1 MAINLGQ
8 LFVKLGVDF
17 SEWAQGLD
25 KQAYNVGQF
34 ARKVEREFKSIANS
48 VSFVSGTLGL
58 FGTQGLAISQTLLM
72 MGRAAASTTKA
83 ISGMSGPLAVI
94 AGPLAGIGIGALS
107 AAAGFT
113 ALGIASI
120 NAAART
126 QQLAMATG
134 LHAST
139 LAALTPLAKA
149 YGVDQDYLAR
159 AMERMEKNALAAA
172 KSGHLMSNGFTDL
185 GINARQFVQLP
196 IEQKLV
202 ILSSKFQTLGHEG
215 HKTAIAIEIFGRAG
229 AAMVPVL
236 EMGPKKMQ
244 AWIDYAKRVGA
255 VMNDEAYAGA
265 LKLKEETARLG
276 LVWEGVTNQLV
287 IGFLPALN
295 GIVTAFAAGTEKG
308 NSFELIARTIGKTMI
323 VMAETILRSGYALEW
338 WIDKIG
344 GADLA
349 VQKWQATTKTGKV
362 VENVTKNL
370 TFLATGGLLG
380 EFVSPT
386 ANLPGGD
393 KNKVAL
399 SYFAGVEEER
409 RKQRVKKDFSIEEQ
423 LKALNAPLTDAFGLP
438 KEGGGGKPVVSPE
451 FTKAMERMK
460 SELERLATAAQ
471 KARAEGLSLGEAFGP
486 KVWAEATAATAAFIA
501 NLKSQFGNVP
511 GMNAVIDKLDKSKIF
526 SAELAAK
533 LQAASK
539 MVVGNAEKEVRAIQE
554 QTAALHAKNEADRI
568 GGALAKAAVGT
579 PARVAAIQLGFGDAR
594 SALAKAREGE
604 DPAALK
610 QAQSFTM
617 RMMLEVQKASKES
630 GKLSREQ
637 VVEFV
642 EGEIRK
648 VSALQRTQEAIEN
661 IQDLLGKGPKAG
673 LGPEAQAEL
682 DKQRA
687 ALTDLQKAA
696 LTQQEALHR
705 VTERGQKFDLD
716 ATHAAAALKLAD
728 FHEDMRQKDIGFAE
742 DNAAAIQLQTLYKRG
757 IETKRKQFELNNQAL
772 FQKDEERNA
781 ERELIKLWDEKA
793 LRAGTFG
800 QKARAVF
807 NDLKL
812 EGDKLGE
819 VIAGA
824 FKTGIEQWETSLAH
838 FIVTG
843 QGSMKQV
850 FVQFEETIVKG
861 VIAKG
866 IGKIAGTIAP
876 HLPGPLKTIA
886 EKIGLGKR
894 DGSDAAHA
902 LFVTMTSGIPGVGG
916 GSINDVLKNIPLIG
930 SKESPVGQ
938 AASGAGSLISGLA
951 KKAAG
956 AAGGTGAQA
965 GVTAGLNKQATAASK
980 AGMAGIWASLSWIP
994 IVGPA
999 LATGFGAIMLGEMA
1013 AATALGMLATGGD
1026 VTPGR
1031 AYIVGE
1037 RGPEIFRSGT
1047 GGHVFPNSKLREM
1060 GAGRGSGGGD
1070 THFTFAPVVQSFD
1083 ANGVDA
1089 VLAEHGAKF
1098 VEHMDSHV
1106 RRSNWRG
1113 QPSD

>member
-17 SEWAQGLD
+17 SEWATGLD
-25 KQAYNVGQF
+25 KQAYNVEQF

-287 IGFLPALN
+287 IGFLPALT
-295 GIVTAFAAGTEKG
+295 GIVTAFAEGTEKG

-323 VMAETILRSGYALEW
+323 VIAETILRSGYAIEW
-338 WIDKIG
+338 WTDKIG

-409 RKQRVKKDFSIEEQ
+409 RKQPVKKDFSIEEQ
-423 LKALNAPLTDAFGLP
+423 LKALNAPLTDAFGLSKKGEG
-438 KEGGGGKPVVSPE
+438 KEPAAPE
-451 FTKAMERMK
+451 FEKAMERMK

-486 KVWAEATAATAAFIA
+486 KIWAEATAATAAFIA
-501 NLKSQFGNVP
+501 TLKSQFGNVP
-511 GMNAVIDKLDKSKIF
+511 GMKEVIAKLDVKKLF
-526 SAELAAK
+526 SEELAEK

-539 MVVGNAEKEVRAIQE
+539 MTIVNAEKEVKAIRE
-554 QTAALHAKNEADRI
+554 QVAALREKNEADQI
-568 GGALAKAAVGT
+568 GGALAKAAVGA
-579 PARVAAIQLGFGDAR
+579 PGRVSVVREQVKDLQSAYEEAILHGDSNAKDQAQENLRRGFVELAQAIQLSGDL
-594 SALAKAREGE
+594 SAAQV
-604 DPAALK
+604 AA
-610 QAQSFTM
+610 
-617 RMMLEVQKASKES
+617 
-630 GKLSREQ
+630 
-637 VVEFV
+637 FV
-642 EGEIRK
+642 DGEIRK
-648 VSALQRTQEAIEN
+648 VSALQRTREEIES
-661 IQDLLGKGPKAG
+661 IQDLLGKGPKKG

-682 DKQRA
+682 DKKRA
-687 ALTDLQKAA
+687 GLTPDIRSSLSQQVDLLA
-696 LTQQEALHR
+696 

-728 FHEDMRQKDIGFAE
+728 FHEDMRQKDVEFAE
-742 DNAAAIQLQTLYKRG
+742 ANAAAIELQTIYKRG
-757 IETKRKQFELNNQAL
+757 IDIKRKQFEINNQAL

-800 QKARAVF
+800 QKARAIF

-819 VIAGA
+819 VIANA
-824 FKTGIEQWETSLAH
+824 FKTGIQQWEASLAH

-843 QGSMKQV
+843 QGSMIQV
-850 FVQFEETIVKG
+850 MVQFEETIVKG
-861 VIAKG
+861 IIAKG
-866 IGKIAGTIAP
+866 IGKLAGAIGK
-876 HLPGPLKTIA
+876 HIPGPIGETLKTL
-886 EKIGLGKR
+886 GFGKR

-902 LFVTMTSGIPGVGG
+902 LFVTMTSGIPGAGG
-916 GSINDVLKNIPLIG
+916 IPNPFDALKNIPLIG
-930 SKESPVGQ
+930 SKDSPVGR
-938 AASGAGSLISGLA
+938 AAGGAGSLLG
-951 KKAAG
+951 KAAG
-956 AAGGTGAQA
+956 VGASAAGTGAQS
-965 GVTAGLNKQATAASK
+965 GVTAGLKKQADAASQ

-1013 AATALGMLATGGD
+1013 AAKAFAMLATGGD

-1031 AYIVGE
+1031 SYIVGE

-1060 GAGRGSGGGD
+1060 GAGRGGGGGD